1 MTTYFPT
8 MKRASISLKEKLIGE
23 LILCEDKRRYTSKDD
38 ALKSISSMMNE
49 SLGGTVD
56 LRPYK
61 CKKCKGYHLTSNIK

>member
-1 MTTYFPT
+1 MTIYFPT
-8 MKRASISLKEKLIGE
+8 LKRAPTKLKEQLIGE
-23 LILCEDKRRYTSKDD
+23 LILCENKRRYTSKDD
-38 ALKSISSMMNE
+38 ALKSIASMMNE

>member
-8 MKRASISLKEKLIGE
+8 LKRASTSLKEKLIGE
-23 LILCEDKRRYTSKDD
+23 LILCENKRRYPSKND
-38 ALKSISSMMNE
+38 ALKAIASMMNE